1 MTEWLLEQG
10 HWAFVILAYL
20 VTLILVLVDVLQPWL
35 KERGLAR
42 EIRALARRSNTR
54 SKTQ

>member
-1 MTEWLLEQG
+1 MTEWLLERG

-20 VTLILVLVDVLQPWL
+20 VTLILVLADVLLPWL

-42 EIRALARRSNTR
+42 EIRALARRTDAR
-54 SKTQ
+54 SKT